1 MIEVIDVSKI
11 YGSVPEDQVVA
22 LSGVSLSIKE
32 GEFVSLI
39 GASGCGKTTLLK
51 IIDGLMPPSQGRI
64 EIDGNLVTG
73 PGPDRAVV
81 FQDFA
86 LMPWANV
93 IQNVA
98 FGLRIR
104 GVPKNERFEKAAR
117 HIAKV
122 GLEGFE
128 TKYPGQLSGGMQQR
142 VGLARAL
149 AVKPK
154 ILLMDEPFGSL
165 DAQTR
170 HLMQEDLLGMLEEED
185 LTVVFVTHDMD
196 EAVYLSDRVA
206 IMSPRPGRIM
216 EVLDVNLPEGGS
228 PEGRRTAEFLEL
240 TNYIWEKLRDAV
252 RRQEEISA

>member
-1 MIEVIDVSKI
+1 MIEVLDVSKV
-11 YGSVPEDQVVA
+11 YGSDLEDQVVA

-51 IIDGLMPPSQGRI
+51 MIDGLMPPSHGRI
-64 EIDGNLVTG
+64 EINGSLVTG

-93 IQNVA
+93 IENVA
-98 FGLRIR
+98 FGLRVR
-104 GVPKNERFEKAAR
+104 GVPKKERFEVAAR
-117 HIAKV
+117 HIAQV

-128 TKYPGQLSGGMQQR
+128 KKNPGQLSGGMQQR

-206 IMSPRPGRIM
+206 IMSPRPGRIV
-216 EVLDVNLPEGGS
+216 EVLDVELPGGHS
-228 PEGRRTAEFLEL
+228 TEGRRTAEFLEL

-252 RRQEEISA
+252 RQQEEIST

>member
-1 MIEVIDVSKI
+1 MIEVIDVSKT
-11 YGSVPEDQVVA
+11 YGSIPEDQVVA
-22 LSGVSLSIKE
+22 LSGVSLSIEE

-64 EIDGNLVTG
+64 EIDGKLVTG

-93 IQNVA
+93 IENVA
-98 FGLRIR
+98 FGLRVR
-104 GVPKNERFEKAAR
+104 GLPKNERLEVAAR
-117 HIAKV
+117 HIAQV

-128 TKYPGQLSGGMQQR
+128 KKHPGQLSGGMQQR

-170 HLMQEDLLGMLEEED
+170 HLMQEDLLGMLEEEN

-206 IMSPRPGRIM
+206 IMSPRPGRVV
-216 EVLDVNLPEGGS
+216 ELLDVKLPEGQS
-228 PEGRRTAEFLEL
+228 TEGRRTAEFVEL

-252 RRQEEISA
+252 RHQEEISA

>member
-1 MIEVIDVSKI
+1 MIEVVDVSKV
-11 YGSVPEDQVVA
+11 YGPTPEEQVVA
-22 LSGVSLSIKE
+22 LQGVSLSIKQ
-32 GEFVSLI
+32 GEFLSLI

-51 IIDGLMPPSQGRI
+51 ILDGLIAPSQGRI

-93 IQNVA
+93 IENVA
-98 FGLRIR
+98 FGLSVR
-104 GVPKNERFEKAAR
+104 GVPKRERMEIAAE
-117 HIAKV
+117 HIAQV
-122 GLEGFE
+122 GLDGFE
-128 TKYPGQLSGGMQQR
+128 TKHPGQLSGGMQQR

-149 AVKPK
+149 AVKPQ

-170 HLMQEDLLGMLEEED
+170 HLMQEDLLGMLQEEN

-206 IMSPRPGRIM
+206 IMSPRPGRVV
-216 EVLDVNLPEGGS
+216 EVLEVDLPESGS
-228 PEGRRTAEFLEL
+228 AEGRRSPEFLEL

-252 RRQEEISA
+252 RLQEEMSA

>member
-1 MIEVIDVSKI
+1 MIEVIDISKA
-11 YGSVPEDQVVA
+11 YGSVPEEQVVA
-22 LSGVSLSIKE
+22 LREVSLSIKE

-51 IIDGLMPPSQGRI
+51 IIDGLIAPSKGRV

-93 IQNVA
+93 IDNVA
-98 FGLRIR
+98 FGLRVR
-104 GVPKNERFEKAAR
+104 GVPKRERLEIAAE
-117 HIAKV
+117 HIAQV

-128 TKYPGQLSGGMQQR
+128 TKNPGQLSGGMQQR

-170 HLMQEDLLGMLEEED
+170 HLMQEDLLGMLDEEN

-206 IMSPRPGRIM
+206 IMSPRPGQVV
-216 EVLDVNLPEGGS
+216 EVLDVDLPGGDS
-228 PEGRRTAEFLEL
+228 TEGRRSAEFLEL
-240 TNYIWEKLRDAV
+240 TNYIWDKLRHAV
-252 RRQEEISA
+252 RLQEEMSA